1 MSQTKDI
8 TGVRSARLLMISLV
22 VARGMSFMFSKTL
35 LFNMGPFSL
44 LGIRFLLAV
53 LLLFAFFY
61 KRVLAELQ
69 KDPKILFAGLAL
81 GAAYFICMSCELVG
95 LQYTSSS
102 TCAFLENSAIAMVPI
117 LEALLTH
124 KAPSLRIILSCFMTC
139 IGIAMITLNG
149 GIRSFG
155 LGEFLCC
162 IAAFAFACAIIL
174 NDRCTKKHDAFSIG
188 ILHVGFI
195 GLAALLVAFAFETPH
210 LPETGTQWMML
221 LMLTL
226 ICTCLGFTLQPV
238 AQRKISAQTTGILFG
253 LNPLTAAVCGWI
265 FLREAMTPLGIAGGI
280 LIVIGIIA
288 TNAFPEP

>member
-1 MSQTKDI
+1 
-8 TGVRSARLLMISLV
+8 
-22 VARGMSFMFSKTL
+22 MFSKTL

-44 LGIRFLLAV
+44 LGIRFLLAF

-174 NDRCTKKHDAFSIG
+174 NDRCTKKHDAFGIG